1 MLEANLAAEREARS
15 PLEEQANARDA
26 ELRAEIAA
34 LEAELAD
41 EIAALES
48 KFDAGAIVVEQSAI
62 KARKSDTAVADL
74 ALVWQP
80 A

>member
-1 MLEANLAAEREARS
+1 VGRIGKERTDVAHAEADLTA
-15 PLEEQANARDA
+15 LQQQH
-26 ELRAEIAA
+26 AA

-41 EIAALES
+41 EIATLES
-48 KFDAGAIVVEQSAI
+48 KFDAGAIAVEQSAI
-62 KARKSDTAVADL
+62 KARKSDTEVTDL